1 MPVDFSLS
9 AGLIVLCQAVE
20 SVLQFGVL
28 CGVEIRQSLEEC
40 HQKPNMVGPNAGI
53 PVIFIPF
60 LTIQKSSARS
70 QGRTASL
77 STGGGGRNPF
87 PTMPGSLPGAP
98 WHCTHISL

>member
-28 CGVEIRQSLEEC
+28 FGVEIRQSLEEC

-53 PVIFIPF
+53 PV
-60 LTIQKSSARS
+60 A
-70 QGRTASL
+70 GRTR
-77 STGGGGRNPF
+77 TQKCRGK
-87 PTMPGSLPGAP
+87 
-98 WHCTHISL
+98 ISP